1 MSGQVPAA
9 RPGFW
14 ARRRRYVAVALA
26 WLPAVLVALPLLLVL
41 WRAAQPA
48 EAAWEQVVEHRLG
61 GYLWHSAGLAAGV
74 TLLALLLGVPSAWVV
89 SVYEFPGRKV
99 CEWALLLPLAVP
111 GYVAALAYIDGLEKL
126 VPFYLWVRK
135 EHGLAAFRSVQ
146 AAAPWVFSILVLG
159 ATLYPYV
166 FLSCRAAFARR
177 AAGVIE
183 AARVLGAGPRR
194 VFWRIALPMAR
205 PGLAAGGG
213 LVALEAL
220 NDVGVV
226 SAFGL
231 STLTPGIFR
240 VWGEGHLGMAMRLA
254 LLLLL
259 FSVVAG
265 LCEKAF
271 RGRKRF
277 VEDQGSG
284 AVMTRRRLRSMGVAR
299 AWLACGVPLAVGFG
313 LPAWRL
319 LRWAWL
325 SWGDIEWDVFR
336 AAAWHSVSVA
346 VLAGLVI
353 VAGAL
358 LLEGSKRA
366 LGAPSLNMARRVAV
380 LGYATPAAL
389 IAVGVAWIVSQ
400 ISQQVPGLASLALS
414 ASILGLTLAQFIRY
428 FAAAVQPLAAGFE
441 RVSGSLHEAARS
453 LGASPLRALWQ
464 IDLPLVRPALLA
476 GATLAFL
483 DVFKELTMTLVLR
496 PLNYETLTT
505 LIFRLADQARVPE
518 ASIPALFLILC
529 SLPGLI
535 PLTHL
540 LRQASR

>member
-1 MSGQVPAA
+1 MAA

-14 ARRRRYVAVALA
+14 ARRRRGAALVLA
-26 WLPAVLVALPLLLVL
+26 WLPAVLVALPLVLVF
-41 WRAAQPA
+41 WRAVQPA
-48 EAAWEQVVEHRLG
+48 GEMWEQVVEHRLS

-74 TLLALLLGVPSAWVV
+74 TFLALLLGVPSAWMV
-89 SVYEFPGRKV
+89 SVYDFPGRKV

-111 GYVAALAYIDGLEKL
+111 GYVAALAYIDGLEKV

-135 EHGLAAFRSVQ
+135 TYGVPAFRTVQ
-146 AAAPWVFSILVLG
+146 AVGPWVFSILVLG

-177 AAGVIE
+177 AAGVVE
-183 AARVLGAGPRR
+183 AARVLGAGSRR

-205 PGLAAGGG
+205 PALAAGGG

-231 STLTPGIFR
+231 PTLTPGIFR
-240 VWGEGHLGMAMRLA
+240 VWGEGHLGVAMRLA

-259 FSVVAG
+259 FSIVAG
-265 LCEKAF
+265 LAEKVL
-271 RGRKRF
+271 RGRRRF
-277 VEDQGSG
+277 AEEQGSG
-284 AVMTRRRLRSMGVAR
+284 AVAARRRLGPAGVLR
-299 AWLACGVPLAVGFG
+299 AWLACGVPLALGFG
-313 LPAWRL
+313 VPAWRL
-319 LRWAWL
+319 VRWAWL

-336 AAAWHSVSVA
+336 LAAWHSLSVA
-346 VLAGLVI
+346 LLAGLII
-353 VAGAL
+353 VAGAF

-366 LGAPSLNMARRVAV
+366 LGAASLNTARRVAV

-389 IAVGVAWIVSQ
+389 IAVGVAWLVSQ
-400 ISQQVPGLASLALS
+400 TAQHVPGLASLALS
-414 ASILGLTLAQFIRY
+414 SSIFGLTLAQFIRY
-428 FAAAVQPLAAGFE
+428 LAAAVQPLAAGFE
-441 RVSGSLHEAARS
+441 RVSASFHEAARS
-453 LGASPLRALWQ
+453 LGASPLRALWH
-464 IDLPLVRPALLA
+464 IDFPLVRPALLA

-496 PLNYETLTT
+496 PLNYETLTS
-505 LIFRLADQARVPE
+505 LIFRLADQTRVPE

-529 SLPGLI
+529 SLPGLL